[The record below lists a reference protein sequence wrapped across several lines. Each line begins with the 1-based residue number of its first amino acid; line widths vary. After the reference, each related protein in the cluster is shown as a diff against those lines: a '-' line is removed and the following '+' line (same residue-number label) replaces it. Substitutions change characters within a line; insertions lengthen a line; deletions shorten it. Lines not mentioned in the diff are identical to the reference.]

1 MLSTH
6 LRRARPAGPAHRGP
20 ASVFGRFAL
29 RRVLGEGAQAVVW
42 LAFDPRLEREV
53 ALKLMRAPA
62 GADPVAVGEWLRE
75 ARSVSRLNH
84 PHIVQV
90 YDADAAPSSSPI
102 WCSSTSPGRRWPRT

>member
-1 MLSTH
+1 MLSTIKSP
-6 LRRARPAGPAHRGP
+6 REP
-20 ASVFGRFAL
+20 ASGPEAHASFGRFAL
-29 RRVLGEGAQAVVW
+29 KRVLGEGAQAVVW
-42 LAFDPRLEREV
+42 LAFDQRLEREV

-90 YDADAAPSSSPI
+90 YDADLHRQQPYLVFEYVA
-102 WCSSTSPGRRWPRT
+102 GRRWPRT